1 MCMVVLAASL
11 IHNRSTHVLVG
22 EICEI
27 HDYALELKVSF
38 GEGDGTVAYQ
48 PNRRRGVV
56 NNI

>member
-1 MCMVVLAASL
+1 MVVLAASL

-38 GEGDGTVAYQ
+38 GEGDGTGPHQ
-48 PNRRRGVV
+48 QNRRLWVV

>member
-1 MCMVVLAASL
+1 MCTVVLAASL

-38 GEGDGTVAYQ
+38 SEGWWYSRVSAESEAGGGEW
-48 PNRRRGVV
+48 
-56 NNI
+56 